1 MASSKTSS
9 SRRYHSDVRPVWCP
23 GCGHYGVLRSF
34 YAALAHL
41 DLAPEN
47 VAIASGI
54 GCSGRFPAFVNAYG
68 FHGVHGR
75 AWPLATGIK
84 LGNPD
89 LTVVAVA
96 GDGDAYSIGAGHF
109 PHAARRNINVTY
121 VVMDNRIYGLT
132 KGQPSPTSP
141 TGLKLKASPYGST
154 DTPLKPVTA
163 ALAYN
168 ASFVARGFAG
178 MPAQLTELLIRAIEH
193 PGFSFVEVL
202 SPCVTFHNLYR
213 HFKEVLHPIPR
224 DHDTTDLT
232 KAMSLALVD
241 PTLYHGVFYANPRPC
256 YEDTIAELE
265 AQATKSQAG
274 LQGILERF
282 RA

>member
-1 MASSKTSS
+1 MPDDTK
-9 SRRYHSDVRPVWCP
+9 RYRSEVRPVWCP
-23 GCGHYGVLRSF
+23 GCGHYGVLHSF
-34 YAALAHL
+34 YAAIAELN
-41 DLAPEN
+41 LAPERI
-47 VAIASGI
+47 AIASGI

-75 AWPLATGIK
+75 ALPLATGIK
-84 LGNPD
+84 LGHPE
-89 LTVVAVA
+89 LTVIAVS

-109 PHAARRNINVTY
+109 PHAARRNINITY
-121 VVMDNRIYGLT
+121 IVMDNRIYGLT

-163 ALAYN
+163 ALAHN
-168 ASFVARGFAG
+168 ASFVARGFSAWTKE
-178 MPAQLTELLIRAIEH
+178 LTEILKRAILH
-193 PGFSFVEVL
+193 PGFAFVEVL
-202 SPCVTFHNLYR
+202 SPCITFHNTYQ

-224 DHDTTDLT
+224 DHDETDIT
-232 KAMSLALVD
+232 KAMALALVD

-256 YEDTIAELE
+256 YEDTIAELRAE
-265 AQATKSQAG
+265 AQKSQTEWPDL
-274 LQGILERF
+274 LQRF